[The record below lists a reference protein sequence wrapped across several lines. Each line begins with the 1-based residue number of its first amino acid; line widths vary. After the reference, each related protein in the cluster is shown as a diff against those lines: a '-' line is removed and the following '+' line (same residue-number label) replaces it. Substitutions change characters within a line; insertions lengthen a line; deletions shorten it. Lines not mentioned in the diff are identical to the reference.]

1 MAGVNRWYGIGNM
14 TADPKMSQGDN
25 VDKDRCEF
33 SIAINKPG
41 QDSEPTYLDFVTW
54 GKLAGQVADY
64 GRKGRLVFCDGELE
78 VRKWQTSEGEN
89 RKQFRIK
96 AYVVRFLDRRD
107 DRDEDDGRRRSR
119 DDEPRRQRRDRDDEP
134 RRRDRNDEP
143 RQRDHNDEPREEA
156 PRRSRDQAS
165 DFDDL
170 PF

>member
-54 GKLAGQVADY
+54 GKLAGQVADF

-107 DRDEDDGRRRSR
+107 DREDDSRGRGR
-119 DDEPRRQRRDRDDEP
+119 DEEPRRQRRDRDDEP
-134 RRRDRNDEP
+134 RQRDR
-143 RQRDHNDEPREEA
+143 NDEPREEA
-156 PRRSRDQAS
+156 PRRPRDQAS

-170 PF
+170 PW